1 MAATLLIGLS
11 FLVVLSLVL
20 LLLIDLFFS
29 LYHNRRR
36 PPTDDTASPTG
47 ADEEDPNPQPNQKPL
62 HFARAHG
69 VLRDPPKHLLLS
81 AIDEEEAEQR
91 RGRKPNLHFIGLVS
105 PPADEHYVYVSN
117 PIYDGETPFETPE
130 TSPSRVVVEVESPP
144 LTAMKKLPPVEAA
157 VGSCSGSVEGTTTS
171 VAATSGSVTGA
182 NRVCDRKYLHEWDGT
197 F

>member
-1 MAATLLIGLS
+1 MEGLSNLAMAATLLIGLS

-29 LYHNRRR
+29 LLRKRR
-36 PPTDDTASPTG
+36 PLTDSSSPSPTG

-91 RGRKPNLHFIGLVS
+91 RGRKPKLHFIGLVS

-117 PIYDGETPFETPE
+117 PIYDGETPFETP
-130 TSPSRVVVEVESPP
+130 R
-144 LTAMKKLPPVEAA
+144 LRRRAW
-157 VGSCSGSVEGTTTS
+157 
-171 VAATSGSVTGA
+171 
-182 NRVCDRKYLHEWDGT
+182 R
-197 F
+197 